1 MTRALL
7 QQALDALENI
17 CDIQSN
23 PGRPHITIHDYG
35 KCRQSAIEIRA
46 HLAKPEDAPE
56 WHDVPTVPGLWV
68 SSSNDASFRLDAYD
82 VEQIDRFNPRWSR
95 WFGPIPQDAK

>member
-1 MTRALL
+1 MTRELL
-7 QQALDALENI
+7 EQALDALVKHGSAYLGHEFAY
-17 CDIQSN
+17 
-23 PGRPHITIHDYG
+23 GETIE
-35 KCRQSAIEIRA
+35 AIRA

-82 VEQIDRFNPRWSR
+82 VEQIDRFNPRWRR
-95 WFGPIPQDAK
+95 WFGPIPKDAK